1 MMKKKLAL
9 LVLVSLLLYSCGY
22 KIISQQYNFNIN
34 EIKTD
39 GDKLINFKLKNQLKI
54 YQSSD
59 NSEIKNL
66 NINSK
71 KIKNIK
77 EKNIKNE
84 ITKYN
89 LGIIITVEY
98 ILVQSGE
105 KNEFT
110 IKNEGDFE
118 VDSKYSQ
125 TLNNEKSLLNEL
137 IDDMSDKI
145 IENLRLELND
155 I

>member
-1 MMKKKLAL
+1 MAL
-9 LVLVSLLLYSCGY
+9 LVLVSLLLYSYGY

-59 NSEIKNL
+59 NSEIINL